1 MWNWNVMD
9 SETRY
14 ILASHLS
21 KHRDAKAA
29 QAVFRK
35 ALAASAEP
43 PKTIKTDKLR
53 SYVSAARKMFPDAQ
67 HIQSDGIRS
76 QDNNNN
82 RSERLQGTFRDRA
95 KTLRGLETRET
106 GQRYL
111 DGWVMDYNLFRDHE
125 ALGGRTPG
133 QAAKVDAPFREWS
146 DVVRAR
152 SHPKGGATSI
162 RRLRPRGLV
171 VPTDIS
177 RAEEGAPSRKQSRTP
192 SRKSLEYRSPP
203 KKLAIKGV
211 SQWHWKGRP
220 RPAVGWAERE
230 EVELRRADETILGV
244 ERDWRLAELMPKEK
258 VLVRAFPRID
268 IPDWIQ
274 EWVTA
279 PDTNGHQYWVKSRG
293 RGQQPSIKVPTAG
306 GQTRTV
312 HIHRALWILRHG
324 YISRNI
330 YLTRTCSDYVCV
342 NPDHFRPENST
353 SGTDYHRART
363 KKHAP

>member
-1 MWNWNVMD
+1 MQHYPAHTSGHWVADEMMLKVGGERMWNWNVMD

-82 RSERLQGTFRDRA
+82 LSERLQGTFRDRT

-111 DGWVMDYNLFRDHE
+111 DGWVLDYNMFRDHE
-125 ALGGRTPG
+125 ALGGRTPAD
-133 QAAKVDAPFREWS
+133 AARVEAPFREWS

-192 SRKSLEYRSPP
+192 PRKSLEYRSPP
-203 KKLAIKGV
+203 EK
-211 SQWHWKGRP
+211 SQSK
-220 RPAVGWAERE
+220 AS
-230 EVELRRADETILGV
+230 L
-244 ERDWRLAELMPKEK
+244 
-258 VLVRAFPRID
+258 
-268 IPDWIQ
+268 
-274 EWVTA
+274 
-279 PDTNGHQYWVKSRG
+279 NGRG
-293 RGQQPSIKVPTAG
+293 RGGHDRRLVGPSGK
-306 GQTRTV
+306 R
-312 HIHRALWILRHG
+312 
-324 YISRNI
+324 
-330 YLTRTCSDYVCV
+330 
-342 NPDHFRPENST
+342 
-353 SGTDYHRART
+353 
-363 KKHAP
+363 